1 MQGLIGPFVAP
12 LARPLFPG
20 GLFFLKHSK
29 GLNSGSSREQ
39 CRNVKSGWGCQWG
52 PPSPPKRNP
61 TSSSSLAGIFAF
73 EWLRE
78 RKSFPI
84 VQTRAPPRAV
94 IRTQLPVIPKPGPSC
109 LQNQRVKSIGLD
121 QGSPPLGWSPLLG
134 LEQKME
140 QPNSASPELE
150 GRPEAGGDPPE
161 GMKGNPEWS
170 GEEAWKGL
178 HRPEEFLRA
187 WGNPVPLED
196 TQRDNVRAFLSSF
209 EQIAEACQWP
219 RGEWVGRLRPALSSS
234 AEQALGRLEAADR
247 EDYGKVKAAV
257 LREDAVRMEA
267 QRRDFRQF
275 CYQKA
280 GDPQRVYR
288 QLRELCHRW
297 LKPKRRTKEQIVDL
311 LILEQYLA
319 ILPPELQSWVREEGP
334 ESCAQAVAL
343 AEDFLTSRRKA
354 ETWKW
359 QVPSQGTA
367 TRPLETDEASPANSQ
382 RQSYMDTTALKCD
395 GDMVFLANG
404 TMPPIHPCSLL
415 PPEGLEMAEAGLTE
429 GPASTKEKE
438 EAFLTQPGQRTMF
451 WQVKEEN
458 CGIVGSLEGLLIP
471 KLDLSFQ
478 SEKGE
483 NMFSQEPEPEPG
495 KRREIKMENS
505 HQGEAVPEGM
515 SQGNVPFLAEIA
527 EQKGESKGDQE
538 TNEFS
543 NLPEVP
549 FSENTTQFGVEK
561 PFSNHG
567 RNNQDSLG
575 LGTLNAEEGPYECP
589 VRGESFQRGSA
600 LAEHQRRHL
609 QEEAYEW
616 SEGEKPFPQRE
627 IWVSHQSGLME
638 EKPYEC
644 PECGKRFSYR
654 ATLMRHR
661 RIHTE
666 EKPHKCSHCGKS
678 FSQRTNL
685 VSHLR
690 IHTGERP
697 YQCSQ
702 CGKGFRWQLHLKRHQ
717 KIHTGEKPHECP
729 DCGKSFSRRDTLLN
743 HRRTHTGEKPY
754 ECPDCGRNFNHPCN
768 LIEHQKMHTGE
779 KPHECPECGK
789 NFSRRDTLIKH
800 QRTHTGEK
808 PYECPE
814 CGKSFHHPCRLTDHQ
829 KIHTGEKPHKCPECG
844 KNFSRRDT
852 LIKHQRTHVEEK
864 PYECPECGKSFIQK
878 KAFIRHQIIHLG
890 NTSS

>member
-1 MQGLIGPFVAP
+1 
-12 LARPLFPG
+12 
-20 GLFFLKHSK
+20 
-29 GLNSGSSREQ
+29 
-39 CRNVKSGWGCQWG
+39 
-52 PPSPPKRNP
+52 
-61 TSSSSLAGIFAF
+61 
-73 EWLRE
+73 
-78 RKSFPI
+78 
-84 VQTRAPPRAV
+84 
-94 IRTQLPVIPKPGPSC
+94 
-109 LQNQRVKSIGLD
+109 
-121 QGSPPLGWSPLLG
+121 
-134 LEQKME
+134 ME
-140 QPNSASPELE
+140 QPNPASPELE
-150 GRPEAGGDPPE
+150 GRPEAGGDLPE
-161 GMKGNPEWS
+161 GVKGNLEWS
-170 GEEAWKGL
+170 GKEERKGL
-178 HRPEEFLRA
+178 HRPEEFLRV

-297 LKPKRRTKEQIVDL
+297 LKPKRRSKEQIMDL
-311 LILEQYLA
+311 LILEQFLA
-319 ILPPELQSWVREEGP
+319 ILPHELQGWVREEGP
-334 ESCAQAVAL
+334 GSCAQAVAL
-343 AEDFLTSRRKA
+343 TEDFLKA

-359 QVPSQGTA
+359 QMPSQGTA
-367 TRPLETDEASPANSQ
+367 TRPLETDEASPDNSQ

-395 GDMVFLANG
+395 EDMILPANG
-404 TMPPIHPCSLL
+404 TTLPIHPCSLL
-415 PPEGLEMAEAGLTE
+415 PPEGLEVAEAWLTE
-429 GPASTKEKE
+429 GPASAKEKE
-438 EAFLTQPGQRTMF
+438 EPFCKEEASLTQPGQRTMF

-483 NMFSQEPEPEPG
+483 KMFLQEPEPG
-495 KRREIKMENS
+495 KRREIKMESS
-505 HQGEAVPEGM
+505 HPGEAVPEGM
-515 SQGNVPFLAEIA
+515 SQGNVPCLAEIA
-527 EQKGESKGDQE
+527 EQKRESKGHQE
-538 TNEFS
+538 TKEYS

-549 FSENTTQFGVEK
+549 VSENTTQFGVEK
-561 PFSNHG
+561 LFSSYHG
-567 RNNQDSLG
+567 RNNQHSLG

-600 LAEHQRRHL
+600 LAEHQRRHMG
-609 QEEAYEW
+609 EELCEW

-644 PECGKRFSYR
+644 PECRKGFSYR

-661 RIHTE
+661 RIHTQ

-717 KIHTGEKPHECP
+717 KTHTGEKPHECP

-768 LIEHQKMHTGE
+768 LIEHQKTHTGE
-779 KPHECPECGK
+779 KPHKCPECGK

-814 CGKSFHHPCRLTDHQ
+814 CGKSFHHPCRLIDHQ
-829 KIHTGEKPHKCPECG
+829 KIHTGEKPHECPECG

-852 LIKHQRTHVEEK
+852 LIKHQRTHAEEK